1 MDAVT
6 AITQVGSLF
15 KAARSVLDSVKS
27 KSGKSGAGGE
37 FSTQL
42 REHLAANALKFV
54 QARDRDGSGGLDA
67 AEFGRSGRLFARL
80 DADGNGQITA
90 AELVR
95 AGKK

>member
-15 KAARSVLDSVKS
+15 KAARSLFDSVKA
-27 KSGKSGAGGE
+27 KSDKPSAAGE

-42 REHLAANALKFV
+42 REKLEANALKFV
-54 QARDRDGSGGLDA
+54 QARDKDGSGGLNA
-67 AEFGRSGRLFARL
+67 AEFGRSARLFARL
-80 DADGNGQITA
+80 DTDGNGQITA
-90 AELVR
+90 SELVR